1 MGSIKCD
8 VNKLNSNVKSSIKSS
23 NKSFSE
29 AINTISSIS
38 IPSDFGSKG
47 TIAGMKN
54 RIRNV
59 QSQMNSIEKWVTQVV
74 TKFQNIEK
82 KNNMLVNGMLTG
94 MAVAG
99 NTGININ
106 TGAKASSIRK
116 NSNSNSIISSFM
128 KFGESIKLGMTSTG
142 SHVASKWNSALK
154 TASSRFQDMLK
165 LEYKTAVTKAASV
178 GNTVISL
185 LKGVGEFGE
194 SLLDLSLIVSTAANT
209 TKTLAIDGVKYLVGK
224 GDGLSVTK
232 SMWKKTMSF
241 VAENHVESA
250 YKKFYKDTAIGKFLD
265 ENAWA
270 PFKSDGMVSEI
281 ASGVGYMTGIAVV
294 SALTFGAGGAAI
306 GGATAAGSAAG
317 SAAGTA
323 GIAGMSAMGKYTA
336 EFWEKARDETWEG
349 IKEKYKNEEIEI
361 SVDYEL
367 KDIHEMSDDDWSQ
380 VLRKYINGHI
390 SKVGYNTMKRI
401 REMPE
406 EQYEKEKY
414 KYGKI
419 NESYK
424 LEDIREMSDDDWRYI
439 LRKYIDGDISQEEY
453 QKMISIREIPE
464 DWRNVSSAA
473 KGIIYGAL
481 NGLWEGV
488 QWFAGAKLEGFA
500 LAGVSKLTNSVIRV
514 GIDTGF
520 NAIDTP
526 FRTIVDAVTSD
537 KSLKKSW
544 EEQGG
549 WGSIISSVGVG
560 LIGSVGGEIFENI
573 KSKKLKDVTSEN
585 TELKNNIE
593 EAADTLTE
601 KLENNVREVTD
612 NLTERLENNI
622 EEVADT
628 LKNVQND
635 EPIRLK
641 NATEIAEFFKGNR
654 QFTNEQSDL
663 LWTYTAYSGP
673 VYTAYLRGN
682 DVNFENAKFLGQK
695 QIIEFYDKNGIKEW
709 SLDFQSYLN
718 NVDNAL
724 GLKNIRKGAT
734 LNGDIIELDKIIEES
749 EPLKK
754 SIILSRNING
764 LTNEKGEYLSNI
776 NQIMGADVGTVFTDR
791 AFVSTSADTGW
802 AYSDRPF
809 KMEIEVAK
817 GSKVAYIQAEVAS
830 RNGNNW
836 FQQEVLIGRNKGYEL
851 KENVEWRKEIL
862 AKKQKDSIKSR
873 LDKTERGK
881 LKDIIKKRTGLS
893 EKEIDKIV
901 GNMELKL
908 TEKEKKD
915 AIKGIAYEQ
924 TDEIKAAIKSAQEG
938 KIKKSLLH
946 NGIRELSEKDIESI
960 KLTKEEK
967 LKIIKSVNYF
977 NDEKK
982 EFGHYIIK
990 TKLKE
995 DGIDNV
1001 VSNVKKA
1008 IQTKE
1013 NLKYFD
1019 NVAKK
1024 DRLKGIKQLDLSD
1037 IAKEMQEDGTL
1048 ARHIAELRDINNS
1061 KLYEGV
1067 SMPEHGIEHVE
1078 SVLLSAMYIGKK
1090 EQITEKD
1097 MDLLVE
1103 AAKFHDCGRG
1113 IEGIIHGLE
1122 GANGAETYLKKN
1134 YSNEDLAKI
1143 KVAIEYHAIP
1153 DNQQDLEN
1161 LLDKYH
1167 ITKID
1172 EREKTKKIANALKD
1186 ADALDRVRFPGNL
1199 NERYLRTDTSKEM
1212 IQALYQMHEIRGTEY
1227 LKSLDLTPELK
1238 TKIKNLKKEGFSDYE
1253 LAFWLKNTPKDGEG
1267 FMPVW
1272 QTINNRIKSLN

>member
-23 NKSFSE
+23 SKSFSE

-38 IPSDFGSKG
+38 IPSDFGGKG
-47 TIAGMKN
+47 TITGMKN

-94 MAVAG
+94 MVVAG

-106 TGAKASSIRK
+106 TGAKASPIRK

-142 SHVASKWNSALK
+142 SHVASKWNSVLK
-154 TASSRFQDMLK
+154 KITSSSKVQTVLN
-165 LEYKTAVTKAASV
+165 LGYKIEATYVSTI

-185 LKGVGEFGE
+185 LKGIGEFGE
-194 SLLDLSLIVSTAANT
+194 SMLDLSLIVSTAANT

-265 ENAWA
+265 EHALE
-270 PFKSDGMVSEI
+270 PFKSNGMVSEI

-336 EFWEKARDETWEG
+336 EFWEKARDESWEG
-349 IKEKYKNEEIEI
+349 IEEKYKRGKIKRSEY
-361 SVDYEL
+361 YEL
-367 KDIHEMSDDDWSQ
+367 K
-380 VLRKYINGHI
+380 
-390 SKVGYNTMKRI
+390 
-401 REMPE
+401 
-406 EQYEKEKY
+406 
-414 KYGKI
+414 
-419 NESYK
+419 
-424 LEDIREMSDDDWRYI
+424 DIREMSDDDWRQV
-439 LRKYIDGDISQEEY
+439 LRKYIDGDISEEEY
-453 QKMISIREIPE
+453 NKMKSIREMPE
-464 DWRNVSSAA
+464 DWRSVSAAA
-473 KGIIYGAL
+473 KGITYGGL

-500 LAGVSKLTNSVIRV
+500 LAGASKLTNSVIRV

-549 WGSIISSVGVG
+549 WGSVISSVGVG
-560 LIGSVGGEIFENI
+560 LIGGVGGEIFENI

-612 NLTERLENNI
+612 TLTERLENNI

-628 LKNVQND
+628 LKNGQND

-641 NATEIAEFFKGNR
+641 NATEIAEFFKDNR

-682 DVNFENAKFLGQK
+682 DVNFENGKFLGQK
-695 QIIEFYDKNGIKEW
+695 QMIEFYDKNGIKEW

-776 NQIMGADVGTVFTDR
+776 NQIMCADVGTVFTDR
-791 AFVSTSADTGW
+791 AFVSTSADMGW

-809 KMEIEVAK
+809 KMEIEVPK

-862 AKKQKDSIKSR
+862 SKKQKDSIKSR

-1008 IQTKE
+1008 IQTEE

-1019 NVAKK
+1019 NAAKK

-1048 ARHIAELRDINNS
+1048 AKHIAELRDINNS

-1090 EQITEKD
+1090 EQITGKD

-1113 IEGIIHGLE
+1113 TEGIIHGLE

-1143 KVAIEYHAIP
+1143 KAAIEYHAIP

-1199 NERYLRTDTSKEM
+1199 DERYLRTDTSKEM
-1212 IQALYQMHEIRGTEY
+1212 VQALYQMHEIRGTEY
-1227 LKSLDLTPELK
+1227 LKSLDLTPEWK
-1238 TKIKNLKKEGFSDYE
+1238 TTIEYLQEKGVSDYE
-1253 LAFWLKNTPKDGEG
+1253 LAFWLKNKPKDGEG
-1267 FMPVW
+1267 AMGVW
-1272 QTINNRIKSLN
+1272 YTVNEKINNIVGLN

>member
-47 TIAGMKN
+47 TITGMKN

-142 SHVASKWNSALK
+142 SHVASKWNSVLK
-154 TASSRFQDMLK
+154 TASSKFQDMLK

-232 SMWKKTMSF
+232 SMWKNTMSF

-250 YKKFYKDTAIGKFLD
+250 YKKFYKDTAIGKLLD
-265 ENAWA
+265 KNAWA

-439 LRKYIDGDISQEEY
+439 LRKYIDGDISEEEY
-453 QKMISIREIPE
+453 NKMKSIREMPE

-500 LAGVSKLTNSVIRV
+500 LAGASKLTNSVIRV

-549 WGSIISSVGVG
+549 WGSVISSVGVG

-593 EAADTLTE
+593 EAADNLTEKLENNVREAADNLTE

-622 EEVADT
+622 EKVADT

-641 NATEIAEFFKGNR
+641 NATEIAEFFNDPRGFIISKLESECNIKVLKKTGDDMLFSEGIKYLKKEDQEKVLDMLKKQR
-654 QFTNEQSDL
+654 YFTQEQTDL
-663 LWTYTAYSGP
+663 IKEYSAYTGP
-673 VYTAYLRGN
+673 VYAAYLRGE
-682 DVNFENAKFLGQK
+682 DMNFDKGMFSKQK
-695 QIIEFYDKNGIKEW
+695 
-709 SLDFQSYLN
+709 
-718 NVDNAL
+718 
-724 GLKNIRKGAT
+724 
-734 LNGDIIELDKIIEES
+734 DKIRIGTDEWTFKEYLKDVDKVTGVDIGDFSLSDRIKKMDKVIEES
-749 EPLKK
+749 KPLEQ
-754 SIILSRNING
+754 SMIVSRNING
-764 LTNEKGEYLSNI
+764 LSINDEYIENI
-776 NQIMGADVGTVFTDR
+776 DKLMKTEPGTVFKDK
-791 AFVSTSADTGW
+791 AFLSASADEGK
-802 AYSDRPF
+802 AFLDRPF
-809 KMEIEVAK
+809 KMEIEIPA
-817 GSKVAYIQAEVAS
+817 GSRVAYIQSEVAS
-830 RNGNNW
+830 ANN
-836 FQQEVLIGRNKGYEL
+836 
-851 KENVEWRKEIL
+851 
-862 AKKQKDSIKSR
+862 
-873 LDKTERGK
+873 K
-881 LKDIIKKRTGLS
+881 L
-893 EKEIDKIV
+893 
-901 GNMELKL
+901 
-908 TEKEKKD
+908 
-915 AIKGIAYEQ
+915 
-924 TDEIKAAIKSAQEG
+924 
-938 KIKKSLLH
+938 
-946 NGIRELSEKDIESI
+946 
-960 KLTKEEK
+960 
-967 LKIIKSVNYF
+967 
-977 NDEKK
+977 
-982 EFGHYIIK
+982 
-990 TKLKE
+990 
-995 DGIDNV
+995 
-1001 VSNVKKA
+1001 
-1008 IQTKE
+1008 
-1013 NLKYFD
+1013 
-1019 NVAKK
+1019 
-1024 DRLKGIKQLDLSD
+1024 QL
-1037 IAKEMQEDGTL
+1037 
-1048 ARHIAELRDINNS
+1048 
-1061 KLYEGV
+1061 
-1067 SMPEHGIEHVE
+1067 
-1078 SVLLSAMYIGKK
+1078 
-1090 EQITEKD
+1090 
-1097 MDLLVE
+1097 
-1103 AAKFHDCGRG
+1103 
-1113 IEGIIHGLE
+1113 
-1122 GANGAETYLKKN
+1122 
-1134 YSNEDLAKI
+1134 
-1143 KVAIEYHAIP
+1143 
-1153 DNQQDLEN
+1153 
-1161 LLDKYH
+1161 
-1167 ITKID
+1167 
-1172 EREKTKKIANALKD
+1172 
-1186 ADALDRVRFPGNL
+1186 
-1199 NERYLRTDTSKEM
+1199 
-1212 IQALYQMHEIRGTEY
+1212 
-1227 LKSLDLTPELK
+1227 
-1238 TKIKNLKKEGFSDYE
+1238 
-1253 LAFWLKNTPKDGEG
+1253 
-1267 FMPVW
+1267 
-1272 QTINNRIKSLN
+1272 